1 MILQIKLK
9 NVKNCFKI
17 LTHLKNEGKKTFLT
31 CKEIECII
39 PTASDSNHPK
49 KVINSHV
56 NNINNYKE
64 ENENKCVHSDNKPN
78 TNLNA
83 QNDKHNYLSNFV
95 NEQNK
100 IVYDNIND
108 LNEFCLK
115 NFKKIKSELCIQTSS
130 NREYIPFHF
139 YDTFLSN
146 APFQKN
152 CINYVDNVMKLKEL
166 EESSFFSC
174 ENIDKR
180 DEEEKNKD
188 SIIIKKLAD
197 CFSDDIISENIAS
210 NGACETLND
219 IKNNSEYNNKNM
231 TKSEVSSKNILNKSY
246 IEKLCKYKYL
256 QNINIDSYIKL
267 SLLKNFNIKYLTTNQ
282 YCLFPLFFKDL
293 DLLVHSFK
301 GSGKTIGYA
310 IPLLHKIII
319 QINKLKKYHKIKEN
333 YVHALIICPNIILVE
348 QTYNIIKK
356 LIMYHPYN
364 IICHYIHGRKNMNMQ
379 GEINELKKKKPHI
392 IITTP
397 VSFINHIKYSTS
409 FSNLF
414 FLCDTIIIDEAYF
427 LLNQNYL
434 KNILIIKN
442 ILPKGHQTI
451 LLTCIVNNFLKQLAY
466 RLLRLNYLY
475 LNFVHNCIFDNNI
488 FYSSILMNMINFNSN
503 DKSSYQKYYEHVQNL
518 QFQLYHK
525 FNDQLLQIYQNNILN
540 CDDVGKLW
548 YAKDSK
554 MFYEHINKFNSFIVH
569 PQLEQSQIKQLN
581 AHTNDLINFKSE
593 FSKNENNTDCV
604 NKEDINDAYYNDT
617 PYEPGE
623 EFEKID
629 KNEIVMENRKE
640 CNNISNIE
648 RNTKLYQT
656 NSVSKVCEKDDNLD
670 ASLIEEEQEQYK
682 YEGPEETI
690 SKLKLS
696 NSDYNNYKMYDSSNN
711 NYEQNK
717 GKNIPT
723 HIFLKQ
729 EYLIYDSD
737 KFASILFNIIHKEF
751 ISNNSSKVVIIMP
764 TVKML
769 QFIYAIF
776 KHYIFK
782 GYLFLLY
789 LKCNK
794 FTNSFK
800 NNIINNFCNSF
811 YYDKE
816 NVNFSISSS
825 PFEFTDLLTNQ
836 INIDEKTNMKKD
848 NILDENTHKPTCLN
862 QHEKCY
868 QEREKLINEE
878 QNTETDY
885 SESLNYEQE
894 FEALKDIVILCLHSK
909 LSLDKKMYTLDT
921 FNNDSEVASKK
932 GRKKIL
938 FSSSLLYQGIEVD
951 NVDLVIQVG
960 IRTNIDE
967 YILTTNIATA
977 KNTPGRSLLL
987 LNELEGH
994 YLYTLYKNNIMIS
1007 SVSKDYLNYLY
1018 KDNTILEYLLK
1029 YKRHSKIIPQNHIK
1043 EDITNLNNLVG
1054 DEVECKNYKNENK
1067 EKDKKYNDFYNYP
1080 LKHIEWHTHK
1090 HLLCS
1095 CELMYRSLLGF
1106 YCEKNNLLKYE
1117 KWQVPSLIKN
1127 IIYSFGYFENFY
1139 ITKCMAARLQ
1149 IINAP
1154 DLYIKFNA
1162 TPKSVLMSSLPSYK
1176 GYKSKINELKRKH
1189 ATSSFDL
1196 QENSDPCDKS
1206 YL

>member
-9 NVKNCFKI
+9 NVKNCLKI
-17 LTHLKNEGKKTFLT
+17 LTHLKNERKRTFLT

-39 PTASDSNHPK
+39 PIADDNNHPQK
-49 KVINSHV
+49 IINSHAY
-56 NNINNYKE
+56 NINNGNNGNGNNKNIYDH
-64 ENENKCVHSDNKPN
+64 NDNDENKNIYDHNDNKPN
-78 TNLNA
+78 ANFNS
-83 QNDKHNYLSNFV
+83 QHEQSNYLANFA

-115 NFKKIKSELCIQTSS
+115 KFKKIKSELCIQTSS

-146 APFQKN
+146 TTFQKN
-152 CINYVDNVMKLKEL
+152 CINYVDNVMNLNGPKEN
-166 EESSFFSC
+166 SFFSFEKADKNNE
-174 ENIDKR
+174 EN
-180 DEEEKNKD
+180 KNND
-188 SIIIKKLAD
+188 
-197 CFSDDIISENIAS
+197 
-210 NGACETLND
+210 GACKTLNN
-219 IKNNSEYNNKNM
+219 IKNNSEHNNKNM
-231 TKSEVSSKNILNKSY
+231 TKSEISSKIIFNKSY

-293 DLLVHSFK
+293 DLLVYSFK
-301 GSGKTIGYA
+301 GSGKTVGYA

-356 LIMYHPYN
+356 LIMYHPCN

-488 FYSSILMNMINFNSN
+488 FYSSILMNTINFNSN
-503 DKSSYQKYYEHVQNL
+503 DKSFYQKYYEHVQNL

-540 CDDVGKLW
+540 CDDIGKLW

-554 MFYEHINKFNSFIVH
+554 MFYEHVNKFNSFIVH
-569 PQLEQSQIKQLN
+569 TQSERSETKQLN

-593 FSKNENNTDCV
+593 FSKNQNNKNCI
-604 NKEDINDAYYNDT
+604 NKQDKNIIYYNDT
-617 PYEPGE
+617 SYETNKPFE
-623 EFEKID
+623 EID
-629 KNEIVMENRKE
+629 NEIVMENKKK
-640 CNNISNIE
+640 CNDIYNIE
-648 RNTKLYQT
+648 RGTKLDQT
-656 NSVSKVCEKDDNLD
+656 DSISKDEEKNNNLD
-670 ASLIEEEQEQYK
+670 MSLIEKEDEEYK
-682 YEGPEETI
+682 YEGPEEKI
-690 SKLKLS
+690 RKLKLS
-696 NSDYNNYKMYDSSNN
+696 NSDYNNYKMYDNNNN

-737 KFASILFNIIHKEF
+737 KFALILFNIIHKEI
-751 ISNNSSKVVIIMP
+751 ISNNLSKIVIIMP

-789 LKCNK
+789 LKCNH
-794 FTNSFK
+794 FK
-800 NNIINNFCNSF
+800 NNFKDNIVNNFCNSF

-816 NVNFSISSS
+816 NVNFSISSN
-825 PFEFTDLLTNQ
+825 PFVFTDLAISQ
-836 INIDEKTNMKKD
+836 ININDKPNVKENK
-848 NILDENTHKPTCLN
+848 ILDDKPNVKENKIFDDKPN
-862 QHEKCY
+862 VKENKIFDDKPNVKEDNSEK
-868 QEREKLINEE
+868 
-878 QNTETDY
+878 
-885 SESLNYEQE
+885 LNYEKE

-921 FNNDSEVASKK
+921 FNNNNENKK
-932 GRKKIL
+932 GKKKIL
-938 FSSSLLYQGIEVD
+938 FSSSLLYQGIEID

-967 YILTTNIATA
+967 YILTTNISTS
-977 KNTPGRSLLL
+977 KNTAGRSLLL

-994 YLYTLYKNNIMIS
+994 YLYCLYKNNIMIS
-1007 SVSKDYLNYLY
+1007 SVGKDYLNYLY
-1018 KDNTILEYLLK
+1018 KDNNILEYLLK
-1029 YKRHSKIIPQNHIK
+1029 YKRDRKIIPQNYNK
-1043 EDITNLNNLVG
+1043 EDITNLNDLVI
-1054 DEVECKNYKNENK
+1054 EYKNENK
-1067 EKDKKYNDFYNYP
+1067 EKNNKYNYFYNYP

-1106 YCEKNNLLKYE
+1106 YCEKNNFLKYE

-1176 GYKSKINELKRKH
+1176 GYKSKINELKQKH